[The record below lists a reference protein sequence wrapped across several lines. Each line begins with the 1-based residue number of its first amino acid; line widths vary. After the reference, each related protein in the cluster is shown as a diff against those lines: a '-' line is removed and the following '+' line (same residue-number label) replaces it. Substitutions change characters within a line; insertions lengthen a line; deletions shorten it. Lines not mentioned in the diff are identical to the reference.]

1 MGKLLPKKL
10 LFFSLFSVALV
21 YFVLL
26 RPFAGFLIIADTPKH
41 SGAIVVLGGG
51 LAVPRVAHAVKLHEK
66 GLAPIIILTGQEME
80 FSGREI
86 RFKNIKL
93 TESLFASLLAKL
105 YGIPERN
112 LFLGERPYSTY
123 GDAKYVKE
131 DLLKMCLHSAIIV
144 SAPYRMRR
152 VSIIFKK
159 VFKDTS
165 ISLTFSPAVDDDN
178 KLEFDTWW
186 SPDEIHRILSEYAKI
201 AYYLIRY

>member
-1 MGKLLPKKL
+1 MGNFIPKKQ
-10 LFFSLFSVALV
+10 LFVSIFSIALV

-26 RPFAGFLIIADTPKH
+26 RPLAGFLTVADTPKH
-41 SGAIVVLGGG
+41 SEAIVVLGGG
-51 LAVPRVAHAVKLHEK
+51 LAVLRVVHAVKLYEK
-66 GLAPIIILTGQEME
+66 GLAPIIILTGQEMK
-80 FSGREI
+80 FNGSEI

-93 TESLFASLLAKL
+93 TEPLLASMLAKL

-112 LFLGERPYSTY
+112 LFLEERPYSTY

-131 DLLKMCLHSAIIV
+131 DLLKMGIHSAIIV
-144 SAPYRMRR
+144 SDPYHMRR

-159 VFKDTS
+159 VFRDTS
-165 ISLTFSPAVDDDN
+165 ISLIFSPAVDDDN

-186 SPDEIHRILSEYAKI
+186 APDDIHRILSEYAKI